1 MPPGISMISF
11 AINDL
16 DFLPANTDSYTIK
29 DGPYSECR
37 ASLIRGKAGELI
49 ELIEQ
54 NHLNSYSS
62 K

>member
-1 MPPGISMISF
+1 MISF

-16 DFLPANTDSYTIK
+16 DCLPANTDSYTIK

-37 ASLIRGKAGELI
+37 ASLIRGEAGELI